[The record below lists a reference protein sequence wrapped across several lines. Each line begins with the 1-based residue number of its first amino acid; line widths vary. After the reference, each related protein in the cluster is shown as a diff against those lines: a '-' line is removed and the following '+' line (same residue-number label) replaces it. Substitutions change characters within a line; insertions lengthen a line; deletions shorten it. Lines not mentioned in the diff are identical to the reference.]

1 MKQKHLKKRNCY
13 FTALKGLSKKDKKEY
28 LKECPKILIN
38 VLCEG
43 CFNLLKHE
51 KLKNK
56 KDIQNKIK
64 PIEVQFKKLTNKNI
78 PVDSKRQIL
87 GEIGIEVI
95 SLIGK
100 HILPLLTN
108 LVEK

>member
-1 MKQKHLKKRNCY
+1 MKQKHLEKRNCY

-28 LKECPKILIN
+28 LKECPEILIN

-56 KDIQNKIK
+56 KDVQNKIR
-64 PIEVQFKKLTNKNI
+64 PIKEQFEKLADANISIKN
-78 PVDSKRQIL
+78 KRQIL
-87 GEIGIEVI
+87 DEIGIEVI
-95 SLIGK
+95 ALINK
-100 HILPLLTN
+100 YIVPLLDN
-108 LVEK
+108 LVKK

>member
-28 LKECPKILIN
+28 FKECPKTLIN

-56 KDIQNKIK
+56 KDVQNKIK
-64 PIEVQFKKLTNKNI
+64 PIREQFEKLADSNI
-78 PVDSKRQIL
+78 SIKQKRLIL
-87 GEIGIEVI
+87 DKIGVEVI
-95 SLIGK
+95 SLINK
-100 HILPLLTN
+100 HIVPLLDN

>member
-1 MKQKHLKKRNCY
+1 MKQTHLKKRNCY

-28 LKECPKILIN
+28 LKECPEILIN

-56 KDIQNKIK
+56 KDVQNKIR
-64 PIEVQFKKLTNKNI
+64 PIKEQFEKLADANISIKN
-78 PVDSKRQIL
+78 KRQIL
-87 GEIGIEVI
+87 DEIGIEVI
-95 SLIGK
+95 ALINK
-100 HILPLLTN
+100 YIVPLLDN
-108 LVEK
+108 LVKK

>member
-1 MKQKHLKKRNCY
+1 MKQKHLEKRNCY

-28 LKECPKILIN
+28 LKECPEILIN

-56 KDIQNKIK
+56 KDIQNKIR
-64 PIEVQFKKLTNKNI
+64 PIKEQFKKLADTNISVEN
-78 PVDSKRQIL
+78 KRQIL
-87 GEIGIEVI
+87 DKIGIEVI
-95 SLIGK
+95 ALINK
-100 HILPLLTN
+100 YIVPLLDN
-108 LVEK
+108 LVKK

>member
-1 MKQKHLKKRNCY
+1 MKEKHLKKRNCY

-64 PIEVQFKKLTNKNI
+64 PIKEQFEKLADANFSIK
-78 PVDSKRQIL
+78 DKRQIL
-87 GEIGIEVI
+87 DKIGVEVI
-95 SLIGK
+95 SLINK
-100 HILPLLTN
+100 HIVPLLDN

>member
-28 LKECPKILIN
+28 LKECSKTLIN

-56 KDIQNKIK
+56 KDVQNKIR
-64 PIEVQFKKLTNKNI
+64 PIKEQFEKLADANVSIKNKR
-78 PVDSKRQIL
+78 KIL
-87 GEIGIEVI
+87 DKIGVEVI
-95 SLIGK
+95 SLINK
-100 HILPLLTN
+100 HIVPLLDN

>member
-28 LKECPKILIN
+28 LKECPKTLIN

-51 KLKNK
+51 NLKNK
-56 KDIQNKIK
+56 KNVQIKIK
-64 PIEVQFKKLTNKNI
+64 PIKEQFGKLADANI
-78 PVDSKRQIL
+78 SIKDKRQIL
-87 GEIGIEVI
+87 DKIGVEVI
-95 SLIGK
+95 SLINK
-100 HILPLLTN
+100 HIVPLLDD

>member
-1 MKQKHLKKRNCY
+1 MKQKHLEKRNCY

-56 KDIQNKIK
+56 KDVQNKIK
-64 PIEVQFKKLTNKNI
+64 PIREQFEKLADANISIKN
-78 PVDSKRQIL
+78 KRQIL
-87 GEIGIEVI
+87 DEIGIEVI
-95 SLIGK
+95 ALINK
-100 HILPLLTN
+100 YLVPLLDN
-108 LVEK
+108 LVKK